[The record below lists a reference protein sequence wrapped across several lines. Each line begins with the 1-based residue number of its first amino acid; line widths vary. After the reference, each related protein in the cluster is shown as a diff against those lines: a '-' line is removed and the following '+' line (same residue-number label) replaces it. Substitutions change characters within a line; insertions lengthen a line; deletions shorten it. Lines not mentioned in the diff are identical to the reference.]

1 MANVSI
7 LGGDVTVYF
16 TNDPAGDK
24 EIRWT
29 GSAANTATRTVNEL
43 YSALQDLFDNVSAG
57 AGLYTTEGTPMFA
70 VTPREYRIG
79 RIENNDPEPW
89 FISQETIEHLTGGS
103 IQSVGWTRTPG
114 TNTGIICV
122 AVTGST
128 LDASDLGSTITH
140 ADGDSGKLVDIESST
155 FICIRPDDNTAANN
169 FDSTSGTLT
178 CNANT
183 ATQNGA
189 SGTGER
195 FWTNLFTV
203 GTLVDSA
210 NTSIYVAQNRQVLT
224 SYWPDGPLDRLIRV
238 RQQSVNSIDD
248 GYVTVYAREENEV
261 YDNFVTQVVSGGRV
275 TVPVSSANDLNDIVA
290 TVTGPVISIAGPYT
304 ADVDP
309 DIGSPN
315 ENYSIQINCASQPL
329 ANVYSYLKQAT
340 QEGNTTLR
348 ASIEG
353 QQYIG
358 ADHQIDYASE
368 TNTVNIGDRVT
379 GSVSGATGTVLN
391 KNTTYVM
398 LTNSQGDF
406 SASEN
411 LTVGSASLNTISNIN
426 VFSPTKGSPFGTFAG
441 GRFFGSRGVYLTNLG
456 PGDNNNYQTIDDDGN
471 VIEEEIQVTYTITN
485 ILANSEIRIFTYTDV
500 NDPSTYTEIA
510 GIEDVGGPADGLDT
524 GFNSALI
531 QGNGTYNISYVYV
544 YSADTGIVIVVFQDN
559 FLPIRTLDTLLV
571 NDNSIQISQVIDRQY
586 F

>member
-29 GSAANTATRTVNEL
+29 GSTANTATRTVNEL

-57 AGLYTTEGTPMFA
+57 AGLYTDEGTPMFA

-89 FISQETIEHLTGGS
+89 FISQETTEHLTGGS

-114 TNTGIICV
+114 TDTGVICL

-128 LDASDLGSTITH
+128 LDASDIGSTITH
-140 ADGDSGKLVDIESST
+140 ADGDSGKLIDIESST

-189 SGTGER
+189 SGTGES

-210 NTSIYVAQNRQVLT
+210 NTSIYVAQDRTVLT

-238 RQQSVNSIDD
+238 RQQSANSIDD
-248 GYVTVYAREENEV
+248 GYLTVYAREENEI
-261 YDNFVTQVVSGGRV
+261 YDNFVTQVLSGGRV
-275 TVPVSSANDLNDIVA
+275 TVPISTSNDLNDISA
-290 TVTGPVISIAGPYT
+290 IVTGVSINIAGPYS

-315 ENYSIQINCASQPL
+315 ENYSIQIDCGGQPL
-329 ANVYSYLKQAT
+329 ANVYSYIKQAT
-340 QEGNTTLR
+340 QESNVTLR
-348 ASIEG
+348 AGIEG

-358 ADHQIDYASE
+358 ADHQIDYATE

-398 LTNSQGDF
+398 LTNSQGTF
-406 SASEN
+406 SAGEN
-411 LTVGSASLNTISNIN
+411 LVIGTASLNSISNID
-426 VFSPTKGSPFGTFAG
+426 VFSPSKQSPFGTFAG

-471 VIEEEIQVTYTITN
+471 VIEEELQVSYALTN
-485 ILANSEIRIFTYTDV
+485 VLANTEVRIYTYTDV

-510 GIEDVGGPADGLDT
+510 GVNDVGGPADGNDNNLSV
-524 GFNSALI
+524 GGS
-531 QGNGTYNISYVYV
+531 GPYNVSYTYV
-544 YSADTGIVIVVFQDN
+544 YSSDTGIVTVAFNTGFGPV
-559 FLPIRTLDTLLV
+559 RREDTLT
-571 NDNSIQISQVIDRQY
+571 NTDQSIQIFQVSDRQY

>member
-1 MANVSI
+1 M
-7 LGGDVTVYF
+7 
-16 TNDPAGDK
+16 
-24 EIRWT
+24 
-29 GSAANTATRTVNEL
+29 
-43 YSALQDLFDNVSAG
+43 SAG
-57 AGLYTTEGTPMFA
+57 AGLYTNEGTPMFA

-89 FISQETIEHLTGGS
+89 FISQETTEHLTGGS

-114 TNTGIICV
+114 TDTGVICL

-128 LDASDLGSTITH
+128 LDASDIGSTITH
-140 ADGDSGKLVDIESST
+140 ADGDSGKLIDIESST

-189 SGTGER
+189 SGTGES
-195 FWTNLFTV
+195 FWTNLFTL

-210 NTSIYVAQNRQVLT
+210 NTSIYVAQDRTVLT
-224 SYWPDGPLDRLIRV
+224 SYWPNGPLDRLIRV
-238 RQQSVNSIDD
+238 RQQSANSIDD
-248 GYVTVYAREENEV
+248 GYLTVYAREENEV
-261 YDNFVTQVVSGGRV
+261 YDNFVTQVLSGGRV
-275 TVPVSSANDLNDIVA
+275 TVPISTANDLNDIVA

-315 ENYSIQINCASQPL
+315 ENYSIQINCDGQPL

-340 QEGNTTLR
+340 QEANTTLR
-348 ASIEG
+348 ASIQG

-398 LTNSQGDF
+398 LTNSQGVF

-426 VFSPTKGSPFGTFAG
+426 VFSPTKGSPFGAFAG

-471 VIEEEIQVTYTITN
+471 IIEEELQVSYALTSVR
-485 ILANSEIRIFTYTDV
+485 ANTEVRIFTYTDV

-510 GIEDVGGPADGLDT
+510 GVNDVGGPADGNDSNL
-524 GFNSALI
+524 SV
-531 QGNGTYNISYVYV
+531 NGTGPYSVTYTYV
-544 YSADTGIVIVVFQDN
+544 YSSDTGIVTVAFNTGFAPV
-559 FLPIRTLDTLLV
+559 RRLDTLT
-571 NDNSIQISQVIDRQY
+571 NQDQSIQIFQITDRQY
-586 F
+586 I

>member
-29 GSAANTATRTVNEL
+29 GSTANTATRTVNEL
-43 YSALQDLFDNVSAG
+43 YSALQDLFDNNTAG
-57 AGLYTTEGTPMFA
+57 VGDFMNEGTPMFA
-70 VTPREYRIG
+70 VTPVEYRVG

-89 FISQETIEHLTGGS
+89 FISQETTEHLTGGS

-114 TNTGIICV
+114 TDTGVICL

-128 LDASDLGSTITH
+128 LDASDIGSTITH
-140 ADGDSGKLVDIESST
+140 ADGDSGKLIDIESST

-189 SGTGER
+189 SGTGES
-195 FWTNLFTV
+195 FWTNLFTL

-210 NTSIYVAQNRQVLT
+210 NTSIYVAQDRTVLT
-224 SYWPDGPLDRLIRV
+224 SYWPNGPLDRLIRV
-238 RQQSVNSIDD
+238 RQQSANSIDD
-248 GYVTVYAREENEV
+248 GYLTVYAREENEV
-261 YDNFVTQVVSGGRV
+261 YDNFVTQVLSGGRV
-275 TVPVSSANDLNDIVA
+275 TVPISTANDLNDIVA

-315 ENYSIQINCASQPL
+315 ENYSIQINCDGQPL

-340 QEGNTTLR
+340 QEANTTLR
-348 ASIEG
+348 ASIQG

-398 LTNSQGDF
+398 LTNSQGVF

-426 VFSPTKGSPFGTFAG
+426 VFSPTKGSPFGAFAG

-471 VIEEEIQVTYTITN
+471 IIEEELQVSYALTSVR
-485 ILANSEIRIFTYTDV
+485 ANTEVRIFTYTDV

-510 GIEDVGGPADGLDT
+510 GVNDVGGPADVNDSNL
-524 GFNSALI
+524 SV
-531 QGNGTYNISYVYV
+531 NGTGPYSVTYTYV
-544 YSADTGIVIVVFQDN
+544 YSSDTGIVTVAFNTGFAPV
-559 FLPIRTLDTLLV
+559 RRLDTLT
-571 NDNSIQISQVIDRQY
+571 NQDQSIQIFQITDRQY
-586 F
+586 I

>member
-29 GSAANTATRTVNEL
+29 GSTANTATRTVNEL
-43 YSALQDLFDNVSAG
+43 YSALQDLFDNNTAG
-57 AGLYTTEGTPMFA
+57 VGDFMNEGTPMFA
-70 VTPREYRIG
+70 VTPVEYRVG

-89 FISQETIEHLTGGS
+89 FISQETTEHLTGGS

-114 TNTGIICV
+114 TDTGVICL

-128 LDASDLGSTITH
+128 LDASDIGSTITH
-140 ADGDSGKLVDIESST
+140 ADGDSGKLIDIESST

-189 SGTGER
+189 SGTGES
-195 FWTNLFTV
+195 FWTNLFTL

-210 NTSIYVAQNRQVLT
+210 NTSIYVAQDRTVLT
-224 SYWPDGPLDRLIRV
+224 SYWPNGPLDRLIRV
-238 RQQSVNSIDD
+238 RQQSANSIDD
-248 GYVTVYAREENEV
+248 GYLTVYAREENEV
-261 YDNFVTQVVSGGRV
+261 YDNFVTQVLSGGRV
-275 TVPVSSANDLNDIVA
+275 TVPISTANDLNDIVA

-315 ENYSIQINCASQPL
+315 ENYSIQINCDGQPL

-340 QEGNTTLR
+340 QEANTTLR
-348 ASIEG
+348 ASIQG

-398 LTNSQGDF
+398 LTNSQGVF

-426 VFSPTKGSPFGTFAG
+426 VFSPTKGSPFGAFAG

-471 VIEEEIQVTYTITN
+471 IIEEELQVSYALTSVR
-485 ILANSEIRIFTYTDV
+485 ANTEVRIFTYTDV

-510 GIEDVGGPADGLDT
+510 GVNDVGGPADVNDS
-524 GFNSALI
+524 NSSV
-531 QGNGTYNISYVYV
+531 NGTGPYSVTYTYV
-544 YSADTGIVIVVFQDN
+544 YSSDTGIVTVAFNTGFAPV
-559 FLPIRTLDTLLV
+559 RRLDTLT
-571 NDNSIQISQVIDRQY
+571 NQDQSIQIFQITDRQY
-586 F
+586 I